1 MEGTIV
7 DGEEVPSLSLSLSLK
22 TIYLASEHILPFFA
36 ESTSVA
42 SLFRP
47 IDPSPPLSGAFK

>member
-7 DGEEVPSLSLSLSLK
+7 DGEEVPSLSLSLK
-22 TIYLASEHILPFFA
+22 TIYLASEHILSFFA

-47 IDPSPPLSGAFK
+47 IDPSLPLSGAFK